1 MKTPTN
7 NDELGNLNPNQIIKN
22 YKPLVVKSVSK
33 VIKNKMDS
41 EEVVQDA
48 LIKTLENLKKFN
60 PDKGSFATWIATL
73 AKNTA
78 LDFVRKKD
86 YKIWSNITDV
96 IPEGYT
102 KESEQDRRLLLCRD
116 FLKNSF
122 RELNVI
128 QSQIINLRFNEN
140 KSYEEIA
147 SLLNISIE
155 NTRVL
160 NHRAIEKLRAVAIK
174 KRS

>member
-1 MKTPTN
+1 MKTPIN
-7 NDELGNLNPNQIIKN
+7 NDDLGLLNPNQIIKN

-48 LIKTLENLKKFN
+48 LIKTLQNLKKFN
-60 PDKGSFATWIATL
+60 PEKGSFATWIATL

-78 LDFVRKKD
+78 LDFVRKKE
-86 YKIWSNITDV
+86 YKIWSMSTDI

-102 KESEQDRRLLLCRD
+102 KESEPDRRLVLCRD
-116 FLKNSF
+116 FLKSTF
-122 RELNVI
+122 KELTDI
-128 QSQIINLRFNEN
+128 QSKIIHLRFNEN

-147 SLLNISIE
+147 GFLNLSIE
-155 NTRVL
+155 HTRVL
-160 NHRAIEKLRAVAIK
+160 NHRAIEKLRAIAKK

>member
-1 MKTPTN
+1 MKTTTKIE
-7 NDELGNLNPNQIIKN
+7 ELGNLDPNQIIKN

-48 LIKTLENLKKFN
+48 LIKTLQNLNKFN

-86 YKIWSNITDV
+86 YKIWINSTDI
-96 IPEGYT
+96 IPEGYS
-102 KESEQDRRLLLCRD
+102 KESEPDRRLVLCRE

-122 RELNVI
+122 KELTEM
-128 QSQIINLRFNEN
+128 QSKIINLRFNEN

-160 NHRAIEKLRAVAIK
+160 NHRAIEKLRAIAIK
-174 KRS
+174 KRK

>member
-48 LIKTLENLKKFN
+48 LIKTLANLNKFN
-60 PDKGSFATWIATL
+60 PEKGSFATWIATL

-86 YKIWSNITDV
+86 YKIWNNSTDS
-96 IPEGYT
+96 IPEVFT
-102 KESEQDRRLLLCRD
+102 KETEPDRRLVLCRE

-122 RELNVI
+122 KELTAI
-128 QSQIINLRFNEN
+128 QGQIINLRFNEN

-147 SLLNISIE
+147 NLLNISIE
-155 NTRVL
+155 HTRVL
-160 NHRAIEKLRAVAIK
+160 NHRAIEKLRTIAIK
-174 KRS
+174 KRK

>member
-86 YKIWSNITDV
+86 YKIWSNSTDV
-96 IPEGYT
+96 IPEDYT
-102 KESEQDRRLLLCRD
+102 KESEPDRRLLLCRD

-174 KRS
+174 KQS